1 MSRKKQQLE
10 DLEMSEINSFSTSV
24 YDNLKNSLSNSSLF
38 EEQEQEGGRR
48 KKRSGS
54 KRSGSKRSGSKKALS
69 KCKTSKR
76 AGSKKKKGSKKSS
89 SKRSSYNQKAGSKK
103 KYGSKRSSSKHSGSK
118 RKSSKRSGS
127 KKTKR
132 ALPDKLKEFQI
143 LVKHLKTVVGEHS
156 KFLFTL
162 AKQVRDDI
170 TKSNPNISS
179 QDLTKKAIK
188 HVDDNKAKMI
198 AKYKDLKK

>member
-1 MSRKKQQLE
+1 MSSKKKQLE

-54 KRSGSKRSGSKKALS
+54 KRSGSKKALS

-76 AGSKKKKGSKKSS
+76 AGSKKKKGSKKSN